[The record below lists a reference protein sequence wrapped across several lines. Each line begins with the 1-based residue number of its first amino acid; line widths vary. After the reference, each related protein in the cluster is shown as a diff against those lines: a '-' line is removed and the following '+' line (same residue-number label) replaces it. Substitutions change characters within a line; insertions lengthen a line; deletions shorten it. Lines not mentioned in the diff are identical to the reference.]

1 MKIALVNTI
10 TPFIRGGAEILVDD
24 LFDQLQQR
32 GHRVTLFRLPFPNE
46 YEVQLQELVLAGK
59 FLDFTSY
66 DRVIAFKFPAY
77 CVCHPHKVLWL
88 FHQFRQVY
96 DLYGKEYGIQETPEG
111 RAVKKLVENL
121 DRREIGG
128 AERVYVNAEE
138 VANRLFQ
145 YNGLHSEILTPPL
158 LNWER
163 YQEGRYGDYLY
174 YPSRVNSLKRQYLA
188 VESMRYVQTDV
199 KLMIDGLC
207 PDETYDREIRNTIK
221 KYGLESRV
229 IYRNEWVSDEEKI
242 DRMANCLAALYIPY
256 LEDSCGFVTFEG
268 FYSGKP
274 VLTCTDSGGT
284 KEFVTEGV
292 TGYFSSPDPQELAKK
307 MDLLYLNRKK
317 TIAMG
322 KYAKHEII
330 QRNITWDETVRR
342 LLQ

>member
-1 MKIALVNTI
+1 
-10 TPFIRGGAEILVDD
+10 
-24 LFDQLQQR
+24 
-32 GHRVTLFRLPFPNE
+32 
-46 YEVQLQELVLAGK
+46 
-59 FLDFTSY
+59 
-66 DRVIAFKFPAY
+66 
-77 CVCHPHKVLWL
+77 
-88 FHQFRQVY
+88 
-96 DLYGKEYGIQETPEG
+96 
-111 RAVKKLVENL
+111 
-121 DRREIGG
+121 
-128 AERVYVNAEE
+128 
-138 VANRLFQ
+138 
-145 YNGLHSEILTPPL
+145 
-158 LNWER
+158 
-163 YQEGRYGDYLY
+163 
-174 YPSRVNSLKRQYLA
+174 
-188 VESMRYVQTDV
+188 MRYVQTDV